1 MGYLLSLLV
10 IPNALLVG
18 LLLRS
23 TWNGNAW
30 QGVRET
36 DRQDTA
42 MTTPS
47 RKKIFLLGTA
57 SSYGTTIVSIVVGL
71 VSVPVGLHY
80 FGVVRYGIW
89 AVISSVIAYLTL
101 SNLGITTAAASL
113 TAKASE
119 PFEQWVVLR
128 RSLFLLLISSAV
140 VLGAVLGV
148 AHFYPGWV
156 VVLGKIPA
164 DLHGE
169 AGEAAIAIVILFL
182 LNLPLTVFSYGFIG
196 RQKVYWERTYA
207 SLTTI
212 AGLLALIL
220 TVFLLKGN
228 LATLALFTGS
238 ARLLV
243 SIACASH
250 FLFTSS
256 ELRRKSD
263 KPINEE
269 FSTNSIFTSGI
280 RFLVIGI
287 AATIV
292 WNTGNLVIS
301 HFLGAEMVTP
311 YAVTFALFNLGFSI
325 FVAINAAL
333 WPMYGQSAGRNQWEW
348 VQQTYNHTVHLLPIL
363 GGLLWIGGIAFAREV
378 ISLWAG
384 PQAYGGLLVV
394 IGLGGYGYTL
404 SLVNSHGTVLSAL
417 NRIKRVVIYG
427 WLEAGAN
434 LGISLALVRV
444 FGIGGVALGMFL
456 GALLTVFL
464 LLPRD
469 VAYQTAGKVRMH
481 IRPVI
486 SHAIGAMLPCLAFV
500 LLTYLF
506 VPVVGMRVTINIFIV
521 VLYLALSL
529 RVMSPDT
536 RSLVKNILTE
546 VYVHIKTQK
555 VKI

>member
-1 MGYLLSLLV
+1 
-10 IPNALLVG
+10 
-18 LLLRS
+18 
-23 TWNGNAW
+23 
-30 QGVRET
+30 
-36 DRQDTA
+36 
-42 MTTPS
+42 MTSPS
-47 RKKIFLLGTA
+47 RKKTFLLGTA
-57 SSYGTTIVSIVVGL
+57 SSYGTTVVSIVVGL
-71 VSVPVGLHY
+71 ISVPIGLHY

-101 SNLGITTAAASL
+101 SNLGITTAATTL

-119 PFEQWVVLR
+119 PSEQWTVLR
-128 RSLFLLLISSAV
+128 RSLFLLVISSAV
-140 VLGAVLGV
+140 VLGAVLGI

-156 VVLGKIPA
+156 AVLGKIPV

-169 AGEAAIAIVILFL
+169 AGEAAIAVAVLFL
-182 LNLPLTVFSYGFIG
+182 LNLPLTVFSAGFIG
-196 RQKVYWERTYA
+196 RQKLYWERFYA
-207 SLTTI
+207 SSAAI
-212 AGLLALIL
+212 AGLLALVL
-220 TVFLLKGN
+220 TVFLLKGD
-228 LATLALFTGS
+228 LVALGLFTGT

-243 SIACASH
+243 GIACASH

-263 KPINEE
+263 KPISEE
-269 FSTNSIFTSGI
+269 FSTNSIFTSGL

-287 AATIV
+287 AFTIV
-292 WNTGNLVIS
+292 WNAGNLVIS

>member
-1 MGYLLSLLV
+1 
-10 IPNALLVG
+10 
-18 LLLRS
+18 
-23 TWNGNAW
+23 
-30 QGVRET
+30 
-36 DRQDTA
+36 
-42 MTTPS
+42 MTSPS
-47 RKKIFLLGTA
+47 RKRIFLLGTA
-57 SSYGTTIVSIVVGL
+57 SHYGTTIISIIVGL
-71 VSVPVGLHY
+71 VSVPIGLHY

-113 TAKASE
+113 TAKASA
-119 PFEQWVVLR
+119 PHEQWVVLR
-128 RSLFLLLISSAV
+128 RSLSLLIISSAV
-140 VLGAVLGV
+140 VLGAVLGI

-164 DLHGE
+164 DLRGE
-169 AGEAAIAIVILFL
+169 GAEAAIAIFILFL

-196 RQKVYWERTYA
+196 LQKVYWERTYA

-228 LATLALFTGS
+228 LVTLAVFTGI

-243 SIACASH
+243 GIACTSH
-250 FLFTSS
+250 FLLTNS
-256 ELRRKSD
+256 ELRQKSD
-263 KPINEE
+263 EPTGKE
-269 FSTNSIFTSGI
+269 FSTNSIFESGI
-280 RFLVIGI
+280 RFLAIGV

-311 YAVTFALFNLGFSI
+311 YAVTFTLFNLGFSI
-325 FVAINAAL
+325 FAAINGAL

-348 VQQTYNHTVHLLPIL
+348 VQQTYNHAVHLLPIL
-363 GGLLWIGGIAFAREV
+363 GGLLWIGGIAFARGV
-378 ISLWAG
+378 ITLWAG

-394 IGLGGYGYTL
+394 IALGGFGYTL
-404 SLVNSHGTVLSAL
+404 SLVNSHGTILIAL
-417 NRIKRVVIYG
+417 NRTRRLVVYE
-427 WLEAGAN
+427 WLAAVVN

-444 FGIGGVALGMFL
+444 LGIGGVALGMFL
-456 GALLTVFL
+456 GDFLTVFW

-469 VAYQTAGKVRMH
+469 VVRQTSGKVSIH
-481 IRPVI
+481 IRPI
-486 SHAIGAMLPCLAFV
+486 IKHAIGAMFPCLAFV

-506 VPVVGMRVTINIFIV
+506 APVTWMRVTINIFIV
-521 VLYLALSL
+521 ILYLALSL
-529 RVMSPDT
+529 RIMSPDT
-536 RSLVKNILTE
+536 RSLVKNMLTE
-546 VYVHIKTQK
+546 VYVHIKTQR